1 MVEVLHRSGE
11 HPVLRCDTPLGGS
24 GGGTIAVVGAP
35 DGPAPSDPLALT
47 VFARTGAPLL
57 YISRPRIRFPDAYLH
72 IPPQAPRFF
81 ALRAI
86 DVGRPAPA
94 DVTRVLA
101 PVTDAAPP
109 GFSAAGSCRVGTVA
123 DGRSRTLPY
132 RWFVRR

>member
-11 HPVLRCDTPLGGS
+11 HPVLRCDTALGGS
-24 GGGTIAVVGAP
+24 GAGTIAVVGAP
-35 DGPAPSDPLALT
+35 NGPAPGDPLALT

-57 YISRPRIRFPDAYLH
+57 YISRPRIRYPDTFLH
-72 IPPQAPRFF
+72 IPAQSPRFF

-101 PVTDAAPP
+101 PATDAAPP
-109 GFSAAGSCRVGTVA
+109 GFVAAGSCQVGAVVDGSYRTV
-123 DGRSRTLPY
+123 PY
-132 RWFVRR
+132 RWLVRG